1 MAGYFGTEVQVRLQQ
16 RSDERAE
23 WTRTTPGACHI
34 ARMLGADDLDRLGWR
49 AVFDIL
55 EEDGAFGFRLIAEDS
70 AAELAETLTARG
82 YRVDFWDVFMAG
94 RREALAAV
102 DGILARSL
110 PHDLTPVG
118 MDVPAD
124 APSVRRVQEFLAA
137 NGISPFSASMLVG
150 DVVPATTIALAD
162 SDGAIVAAAHAYL
175 PHNSFSR
182 FHDAAWGGLVAVA
195 ESQRGKRLGGHVNA
209 MMVRAA
215 FDRLGASR
223 IYELASATNL
233 QSRRMIEACG
243 LKLEPKLKCGNA
255 TAFKEKF
262 TR

>member
-1 MAGYFGTEVQVRLQQ
+1 MAGYFGTEIQIRLQR

-23 WTRTTPGACHI
+23 WTRATPGACHI
-34 ARMLGADDLDRLGWR
+34 ARMLGADDLDRLGWQ

-55 EEDGAFGFRLIAEDS
+55 EEDGAFGFRLIAEDR
-70 AAELAETLTARG
+70 AAELAETLTGRG
-82 YRVDFWDVFMAG
+82 YRVDFWDVFMAD
-94 RREALAAV
+94 RSEALPAV
-102 DGILARSL
+102 RGILARSL

-124 APSVRRVQEFLAA
+124 APIVRRVQEFVAA
-137 NGISPFSASMLVG
+137 NGISPFSASMLVSEI
-150 DVVPATTIALAD
+150 VPATTIALAD

-195 ESQRGKRLGGHVNA
+195 ESQRGKKLGSYVNA

-215 FDRLGASR
+215 FDRLDAGL

-233 QSRRMIEACG
+233 PSRRMIESCG
-243 LKLEPKLKCGNA
+243 LKLDPSLKCGNA
-255 TAFKEKF
+255 TAFKETF